1 MTTTPSTTPSATSAW
16 SRLSSRVIWVDLAR
30 TLLSLIPG
38 VIALALSQ
46 GAASSGAV
54 WPLVAIAGFGV
65 LGASGDALR
74 WLFTHY
80 RISDSQV
87 ELRTGVIL
95 KQHRSLRRERIRSVD
110 IEAKLHHRL
119 SGLRMVKIGAGQQSA
134 AGEAAFTLDALSRED
149 AVKLQSSL
157 LAISNGGPPTSPDGN
172 PESRPTPETDPK
184 TPAIP
189 HRVFA
194 TFRPG
199 WVVYNMFNV
208 WAYVMAL
215 GLIGGTWGILS
226 MTGVDLFG
234 IVSRSYNWE
243 SLGWVGGT
251 LVVLVGMTLLGWLG
265 LTLNF
270 FTEYWKFELARVPGK
285 DGTQLRTRQG
295 MFTTREVNRD
305 EKRIRGV
312 QIAEPLFW
320 RWLRVTDT
328 HVITTGLDVWSLSD
342 PAAILPRV
350 HRNVARR
357 TAAHVLGEEPAL
369 FDAAVRPHP
378 AVAWGRRMWWAT
390 LPALALLGALGV
402 AVYTGVIPLW
412 SLWAALIP
420 WGIGLVGATV
430 AYRALGH
437 TDIGPY
443 LLIRS
448 GLFTRST
455 VVLRR
460 DAISTIAVR
469 ESLLQKWLGLRT
481 VTVATAAGY
490 GGYVIPDVSATA
502 ATELAER
509 CAPGLL
515 EQFTTDI
522 RTSHP

>member
-1 MTTTPSTTPSATSAW
+1 MTAAPAW

-30 TLLSLIPG
+30 TVLSLIPG

-46 GAASSGAV
+46 GASSSGAV
-54 WPLVAIAGFGV
+54 WPLVAIAVFGV
-65 LGASGDALR
+65 LGASGDAVR

-80 RISDSQV
+80 RVSDSQI

-95 KQHRSLRRERIRSVD
+95 KQHRSLRLERIRSVD

-119 SGLRMVKIGAGQQSA
+119 SGLRMVRIGAGQQSA
-134 AGEAAFTLDALSRED
+134 SGEAAFTLDALSRED
-149 AVKLQSSL
+149 ALELQSSL
-157 LAISNGGPPTSPDGN
+157 LEVRHNSIPTVPEGPEAMCA
-172 PESRPTPETDPK
+172 PESDRT
-184 TPAIP
+184 ASAAP
-189 HRVFA
+189 HRVLA

-199 WVVYNMFNV
+199 WVVYNMFNA

-215 GLIGGTWGILS
+215 GLIGGIWGILS
-226 MTGVDLFG
+226 LTGVDLFG
-234 IVSRSYNWE
+234 AVSRSYDWE
-243 SLGWVGGT
+243 SLGWAGGT
-251 LVVLVGMTLLGWLG
+251 LVVFVGMTLLGWVG
-265 LTLNF
+265 LTLNY
-270 FTEYWKFELARVPGK
+270 FTEYWKFELARVPGS

-295 MFTTREVNRD
+295 LFTTREVNRD

-312 QIAEPLFW
+312 QLAEPLFW

-350 HRNVARR
+350 HRDVARR
-357 TAAHVLGEEPAL
+357 TAAHVLDEEPAL
-369 FDAAVRPHP
+369 FDAPLRPHP

-390 LPALALLGALGV
+390 LPALVLLGLVGFI
-402 AVYTGVIPLW
+402 VYAGVIPSW
-412 SLWAALIP
+412 SLWAAVIP
-420 WGIGLVGATV
+420 GLLGLAGATL

-437 TDIGPY
+437 TEVGPY
-443 LLIRS
+443 LVIRS
-448 GLFTRST
+448 GLFSRST

-460 DAISTIAVR
+460 DAVSTIVVR
-469 ESLLQKWLGLRT
+469 ESLLQRWLGLRT

-490 GGYVIPDVSATA
+490 GGYDIADVPATA

-515 EQFTTDI
+515 EQFTSDAG
-522 RTSHP
+522 TSYS